1 MYVWRDSIYILR
13 NLVLD
18 LPSVV
23 SNGDDFFV
31 CVLPSHDISDLKVS
45 KLCPL
50 LKATQSNLNIFS
62 RERSRKFKNIQK
74 KYWNWILAILAFL
87 IIFAK
92 TFHHMCSTGS
102 RYVSLHGY
110 NSFVT
115 DVSIIY
121 KPVHWFAQQINGLV
135 SIWYWPPSRKC

>member
-1 MYVWRDSIYILR
+1 MYVLRDSTYTLR

-50 LKATQSNLNIFS
+50 LKATQSNTEHLVENGRENPKIF
-62 RERSRKFKNIQK
+62 KKNIG
-74 KYWNWILAILAFL
+74 IGF
-87 IIFAK
+87 
-92 TFHHMCSTGS
+92 
-102 RYVSLHGY
+102 
-110 NSFVT
+110 
-115 DVSIIY
+115 
-121 KPVHWFAQQINGLV
+121 
-135 SIWYWPPSRKC
+135 